1 MLLETRN
8 YAGYLIV
15 KVMAERLDAKNAVE
29 FKEQISDIIS
39 EGNERI
45 LLNLEGVEFVDS
57 SGLGAIVTCLKK
69 LGGKGELAIYGVK
82 KTVYTMFRLTRMD
95 RVFQIF
101 PTEEL
106 ALSQI
111 T

>member
-82 KTVYTMFRLTRMD
+82 KNGVHYVQAYQDGQGFSN
-95 RVFQIF
+95 F
-101 PTEEL
+101 PD
-106 ALSQI
+106 
-111 T
+111 

>member
-69 LGGKGELAIYGVK
+69 LGGKGGWQS
-82 KTVYTMFRLTRMD
+82 TG
-95 RVFQIF
+95 
-101 PTEEL
+101 
-106 ALSQI
+106 
-111 T
+111 